1 MDIAIDLQIPIYI
14 DDNLATGT
22 LNSYVRGYHAYMN
35 IWVPLVG
42 EELDCKYESENNH
55 DENAIAVLRDDLLN
69 RRVVG
74 HVPLIY
80 SAIFRKFLSLSGHKI
95 QC

>member
-1 MDIAIDLQIPIYI
+1 MSLCLASLILNFCAMDIAIDFQIPIYI

-42 EELDCKYESENNH
+42 EELDCEYESEKKH
-55 DENAIAVLRDDLLN
+55 DENAIAVLRDD
-69 RRVVG
+69 
-74 HVPLIY
+74 
-80 SAIFRKFLSLSGHKI
+80 
-95 QC
+95 C